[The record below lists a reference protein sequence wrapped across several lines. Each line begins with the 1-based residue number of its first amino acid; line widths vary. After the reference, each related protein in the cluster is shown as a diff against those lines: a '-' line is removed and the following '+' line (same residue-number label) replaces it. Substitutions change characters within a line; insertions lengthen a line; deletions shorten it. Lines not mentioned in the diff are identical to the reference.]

1 MRSKIIMWVGLD
13 WLIMDS
19 IANCLYSGIKKK
31 KKKRKKYMFV
41 CGAADGLLAKAD

>member
-31 KKKRKKYMFV
+31 KQIEREIYV
-41 CGAADGLLAKAD
+41 CLWNS